1 MSLPAGNGGIRHV
14 RLSRT
19 RIDFLLAA
27 RSGNYSSPKTVRPL
41 AGADLPQV
49 HAAPARAQVL
59 LAAEGMRR
67 RSRAA
72 RTVAGRCGSLMRH
85 RDFVCASVAEIAIDI
100 WTLRFHAP

>member
-1 MSLPAGNGGIRHV
+1 MSLPASNGGIRHV

-19 RIDFLLAA
+19 RIDFLLAE
-27 RSGNYSSPKTVRPL
+27 RSGKYSSPKTVPPL
-41 AGADLPQV
+41 AGTDLPQV

-72 RTVAGRCGSLMRH
+72 RTVAGRCGSL
-85 RDFVCASVAEIAIDI
+85 
-100 WTLRFHAP
+100 

>member
-1 MSLPAGNGGIRHV
+1 MSLPASNGGIRHI

-27 RSGNYSSPKTVRPL
+27 RSGNYSSPKTV
-41 AGADLPQV
+41 

-59 LAAEGMRR
+59 LAEGMRR